1 MWLPQEVI
9 RRKRDGHTL
18 DAMDIQ
24 RFVTGIADGSLSD
37 GQVAAFAMAVFIK
50 GMDVTERIAL
60 TEAMRSLTSMPL
72 MNTAMANA
80 ATCPSL
86 RLPSAMPATNR

>member
-18 DAMDIQ
+18 DATDIQ

-60 TEAMRSLTSMPL
+60 TEAMRDSGQVLSWDLPGRSWTSIPP
-72 MNTAMANA
+72 A
-80 ATCPSL
+80 A
-86 RLPSAMPATNR
+86 SAT